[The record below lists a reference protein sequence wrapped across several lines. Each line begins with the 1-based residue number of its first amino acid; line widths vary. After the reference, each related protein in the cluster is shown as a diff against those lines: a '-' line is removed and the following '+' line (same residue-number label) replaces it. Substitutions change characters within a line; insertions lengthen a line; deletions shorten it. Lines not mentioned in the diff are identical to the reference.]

1 MPTRSDMDRMTNP
14 HPDDASA
21 GFAHDALIY
30 GSDDEYVDAVVPFLE
45 AGLSAGE
52 TVRVVSTPHNTALL
66 QAAMGQAGASVE
78 FASDTSEGGPPARK
92 IALLHEL
99 CDDDTLAGNGRSR
112 LVGEARFGATT
123 REHLDWVRYEAI
135 LNEVFASTPQWFIC
149 AYDRRELPDWV
160 IQAAGRTHPHVRS
173 EGRRVGSSDYDD
185 PATVAQDISE
195 QLTPLPVPSDR
206 DPILVD
212 TVDLDALAS
221 VRARLAWVARESTGS
236 RDRADDV
243 TMGLNEIV
251 TNALEHG
258 SERARVR
265 CWRDTRRLVVEVTD
279 EGPGFDDPLAG
290 YWPPSPEQVDGR
302 GLWLARQTLDALEWE
317 SRSDAGM
324 RARAAV
330 KL

>member
-1 MPTRSDMDRMTNP
+1 MPTPSDMTIA
-14 HPDDASA
+14 HPDGARA

-45 AGLSAGE
+45 AGLSAGDK
-52 TVRVVSTPHNTALL
+52 VRVVSTPHHTALL
-66 QAAMGQAGASVE
+66 RAAMGQSDAGVE
-78 FASDTSEGGPPARK
+78 FRTITTEDATPARK

-99 CDDDTLAGNGRSR
+99 CSEDTPTANGRSR
-112 LVGEARFGATT
+112 IVGEARFGTTT

-135 LNEVFASTPQWFIC
+135 LNEVFAATSQWFVC
-149 AYDRRELPDWV
+149 AYDRRELPDWI
-160 IQAAGRTHPHVRS
+160 IQAAGRTHPHVRR
-173 EGRRVGSSDYDD
+173 EGRRVSSSDYDD
-185 PATVAQDISE
+185 PATVAQDMRE

-206 DPILVD
+206 DPILED
-212 TVDLDALAS
+212 TVDLDALSS
-221 VRARLAWVARESTGS
+221 VRARLAAVARESTGS

-258 SERARVR
+258 SERAQVR

-290 YWPPSPEQVDGR
+290 YWPPSAEQPDGR

-317 SRSDAGM
+317 SRGEVGV

>member
-1 MPTRSDMDRMTNP
+1 MTTA
-14 HPDDASA
+14 HPDRASA

-45 AGLSAGE
+45 AGLAAGE

-66 QAAMGQAGASVE
+66 RAAMDHSNAGVE
-78 FASDTSEGGPPARK
+78 FTPSTSEDAPPARK

-99 CDDDTLAGNGRSR
+99 CDEDTPAANGRTR
-112 LVGEARFGATT
+112 IVGEARFGTTT
-123 REHLDWVRYEAI
+123 RKHLDWVRYEAI
-135 LNEVFASTPQWFIC
+135 LNEVFASTPQWFVC

-173 EGRRVGSSDYDD
+173 EGRRVVSSDYDD

-206 DPILVD
+206 DPILKD
-212 TVDLDALAS
+212 TVDLDALGS
-221 VRARLAWVARESTGS
+221 VRARLAAVARESTGS

-258 SERARVR
+258 SKRAQVR

-290 YWPPSPEQVDGR
+290 YWPPSPEQPDGR
-302 GLWLARQTLDALEWE
+302 GLWLARQTLDALELE
-317 SRSDAGM
+317 SRGDVGM